1 MRNAKKLSTSLSR
14 KAGLIHRLAFRHG
27 VSRVRVFG
35 SFARGDQR
43 RGSDLDLLVRMR
55 KGSDLLDLIGF
66 KHDLEDALGRK
77 VDVLTDGAISPYI
90 REKIL
95 REARPL

>member
-1 MRNAKKLSTSLSR
+1 
-14 KAGLIHRLAFRHG
+14 
-27 VSRVRVFG
+27 
-35 SFARGDQR
+35 
-43 RGSDLDLLVRMR
+43 MR

-90 REKIL
+90 RERIL